1 MSQAESGERIEIN
14 KIEEEEEKER
24 IEINKI
30 EEEEEKELGRGG
42 KHASSWT
49 LASPDE

>member
-1 MSQAESGERIEIN
+1 MSQAESG
-14 KIEEEEEKER
+14 ER

-49 LASPDE
+49 LANDLTNE

>member
-1 MSQAESGERIEIN
+1 LSQAERG
-14 KIEEEEEKER
+14 ER

-42 KHASSWT
+42 KHASSST